1 MFNGKYTH
9 IKSIIEKVYRDYP
22 FEEVFEDE
30 CKEWA
35 YEILNKIGRSE
46 LFEDYTAEITVTDF
60 MGELPDNISDA
71 GISGIRDQETGI
83 VLIPSTDIF
92 ISQNNSQ
99 TSTSGIINLGI
110 AVPEE
115 DEDDIVDIETE
126 VASLPLNTYCQ
137 DYKYK
142 IQGNNILC
150 SIEDCVL
157 EISYKGFPVW
167 EDDGSPKI
175 PDDTKVV
182 SMVANYIAKN
192 IARRLWFKSKI
203 SKQIYDDI
211 DVDSLFDSGAA
222 RNRLAQPDIAGME
235 SIRRNSTRL
244 LPKPD
249 QYSTGLRYLNEQER
263 LREN

>member
-9 IKSIIEKVYRDYP
+9 IKTIIEKVYRDYP

-46 LFEDYTAEITVTDF
+46 LFEDYTAEVEIVDF

-71 GISGIRDQETGI
+71 GISGIRDKETGI

-92 ISQNNSQ
+92 ISQNNSSSS
-99 TSTSGIINLGI
+99 STRRLNLGI
-110 AVPEE
+110 AVEE
-115 DEDDIVDIETE
+115 DDDGIVDIETQ
-126 VASLPLNTYCQ
+126 VLGIPLSNYTQ

-150 SIEDCVL
+150 SVDDITL

-182 SMVANYIAKN
+182 AMVTNYIAKN
-192 IARRLWFKSKI
+192 IARRLWFKGKI
-203 SKQIYDDI
+203 SKQVYDDI
-211 DVDSLFDSGAA
+211 DQDMSFDVGAA
-222 RNRLAQPDIAGME
+222 RNRLAQPDTAQME
-235 SIRRNSTRL
+235 SIRRSTTRL

-249 QYSTGLRYLNEQER
+249 QYSTGFRYLNEQER
-263 LREN
+263 LKEN